1 MKSIN
6 LIKKVTLVLTFLITT
21 VTFAQNKNE
30 RTSLEVDGVCLM
42 CKKRI
47 EKASLNTK
55 GVKSA
60 IWNVESHELKLIFD
74 ERKTNLETIQK
85 SIVAVGHDTKTL
97 KATDEAYETV
107 HPCCKYRDEEV
118 QEDHKKE

>member
-1 MKSIN
+1 MKNTVI
-6 LIKKVTLVLTFLITT
+6 VLVLLITS

-30 RTSLEVDGVCLM
+30 RASLEVDGVCLM

-60 IWNVESHELKLIFD
+60 IWNVETHELKLIFD
-74 ERKTNLETIQK
+74 ERKTNLETISK
-85 SIVAVGHDTKTL
+85 SIAEVGHDTKEL
-97 KATDEAYETV
+97 KATEEAYNTV

-118 QEDHKKE
+118 QEDHKD

>member
-1 MKSIN
+1 MK
-6 LIKKVTLVLTFLITT
+6 LIKSTVIVITLLIAS
-21 VTFAQNKNE
+21 VTFAQNKNA

-60 IWNVESHELKLIFD
+60 IWNVETHELKLIFD
-74 ERKTNLETIQK
+74 ERKTNLETISE
-85 SIVAVGHDTKTL
+85 SIAGVGHDTKML
-97 KATDEAYETV
+97 KATEEAYNTV

-118 QEDHKKE
+118 IDEHKD

>member
-1 MKSIN
+1 MKA
-6 LIKKVTLVLTFLITT
+6 IKSTVLVLALLMASL
-21 VTFAQNKNE
+21 TFAQNKNK
-30 RTSLEVDGVCLM
+30 RTSIEVDGVCMM

-60 IWNVESHELKLIFD
+60 NWDVNTHELKLIFD
-74 ERKTNLETIQK
+74 ERKTNLETISK
-85 SIVAVGHDTKTL
+85 SIAAVGHDTKAL
-97 KATDEAYETV
+97 KASDEAYAEV

-118 QEDHKKE
+118 KDNHK

>member
-1 MKSIN
+1 MKILKST
-6 LIKKVTLVLTFLITT
+6 VLVLALLM
-21 VTFAQNKNE
+21 VSLTFAQNKNE
-30 RTSLEVDGVCLM
+30 RASLEVDGVCLM

-60 IWNVESHELKLIFD
+60 TWDVETHELKLIFD
-74 ERKTNLETIQK
+74 ERKTNLETITK
-85 SIVAVGHDTKTL
+85 SIVAVGHDTKEL
-97 KATDEAYETV
+97 KAIDAAYETV

-118 QEDHKKE
+118 NDDHKN